1 MNAEQKER
9 AIQLIT
15 TWRTRSITTRPDESA
30 VCGDCMTDILQELVD
45 APEPEPVAKTTGY
58 YGGHLTISTVDGRV
72 LPFGTALYLAQP
84 APSVLDELSGRF
96 TAPAKLAADL
106 PTWENGDDPLV
117 GGGLISRGVVD
128 FATVGIWPTKPAPSV
143 PDGWSSFL
151 TDVITAAGLIAHGKR
166 DKGLASRIGKFAFDA
181 MRAAQPQPEPPADL
195 VRDAELWA
203 PIADFNGVYE
213 VSTIGRIRS
222 VTRID
227 SDNNRRLAKYLTPT
241 AIRKGYLKVCL
252 WNGGERIERYVHRLV
267 ASAFIENPG
276 HLPQVNHKDGD
287 PANNEVSNLEWV
299 TNAQNQTHARRI
311 LAKGVRAVYG
321 ISLTDGS
328 RIDFASLELAVEAG
342 FVRANIQKCIS
353 GTRKKHKGYAW
364 YDAAIE
370 RDKKGMEA

>member
-1 MNAEQKER
+1 MNE
-9 AIQLIT
+9 
-15 TWRTRSITTRPDESA
+15 
-30 VCGDCMTDILQELVD
+30 
-45 APEPEPVAKTTGY
+45 
-58 YGGHLTISTVDGRV
+58 
-72 LPFGTALYLAQP
+72 AQ
-84 APSVLDELSGRF
+84 R
-96 TAPAKLAADL
+96 KQAA
-106 PTWENGDDPLV
+106 G
-117 GGGLISRGVVD
+117 
-128 FATVGIWPTKPAPSV
+128 V
-143 PDGWSSFL
+143 PDGWP
-151 TDVITAAGLIAHGKR
+151 T
-166 DKGLASRIGKFAFDA
+166 DA
-181 MRAAQPQPEPPADL
+181 MVLRGAEQLHDLGIRCETELQQDIVESVFNAMLVAAPEAPAVQADQSEQHL
-195 VRDAELWA
+195 EMVKDAERWA
-203 PIADFNGVYE
+203 PIADFNGIYE

-227 SDNNRRLAKYLTPT
+227 IDNNRRLAKYLTPT

-342 FVRANIQKCIS
+342 FVRANIQKCIL

-364 YDAAIE
+364 YDEVIDAALAAE
-370 RDKKGMEA
+370 KGGAS